1 MRKIL
6 GLIAVILLITSGS
19 RATASIPH
27 STTGVITGCYTTIGG
42 ILKVVDK
49 QAGVDCGP
57 GATELPWNQ
66 TGPQGP
72 EGPLGPTGPQGPQGD
87 TGSTGPQGPQGIQ
100 GIQGVQGEQGETGT
114 TGAAG
119 ATGPQGGIGPQGPQ
133 GETGPQGPASG
144 GTVYID
150 LNAGPNQVNGTETV
164 ASITVPAGKYLV
176 QAKAWVDQ
184 TVGSE
189 SFVLCALSDLGVF
202 DGTRLNASTVNYAA
216 VVAQEVAED
225 DVEFTIEYECVSDAR
240 VDVYKVSLVATTVT
254 DINIQ

>member
-6 GLIAVILLITSGS
+6 GLSIVILLVTGS
-19 RATASIPH
+19 WAAASIPH
-27 STTGVITGCYTTIGG
+27 STTGVITGCYTVGG
-42 ILKVVDK
+42 VLKVVDK
-49 QAGVDCGP
+49 QAGINCGP
-57 GATELPWNQ
+57 GETELTWNQ

-72 EGPLGPTGPQGPQGD
+72 SGATGPQGPQG
-87 TGSTGPQGPQGIQ
+87 
-100 GIQGVQGEQGETGT
+100 ET
-114 TGAAG
+114 G
-119 ATGPQGGIGPQGPQ
+119 ATGPQGPEGPQGFQGEVGPQGPEGQQGLEGSEGPEGPEGPQGPQ

-150 LNAGPNQVNGTETV
+150 LNAGANQVNGTETV

-202 DGTRLNASTVNYAA
+202 DGTRLNASTVNFAA
-216 VVAQEVAED
+216 VVAQETAED
-225 DVEFTIEYECVSDAR
+225 DVEFTIDYVCVSDAR
-240 VDVYKVSLVATTVT
+240 VDVYKASLVATSVT
-254 DINIQ
+254 AINIQ